1 MSLFHEGGG
10 CPEKNTLSLMN
21 NVTIS
26 LGGVGVK
33 VNLDNVTKY
42 DGFFFE
48 GVPYRYPAH
57 SHAGHLTC
65 KYSTISAI
73 SACISLQV
81 LQLEAPAHVK
91 YGHPIVLKCD
101 FDLAG
106 KTLYRYRTY
115 SIRS

>member
-42 DGFFFE
+42 DVFLF
-48 GVPYRYPAH
+48 
-57 SHAGHLTC
+57 
-65 KYSTISAI
+65 
-73 SACISLQV
+73 
-81 LQLEAPAHVK
+81 
-91 YGHPIVLKCD
+91 
-101 FDLAG
+101 
-106 KTLYRYRTY
+106 
-115 SIRS
+115 